1 MVADRKGIGT
11 DDGARDGGQVV
22 LEEGLGRCAA
32 EAVLGRIVPL
42 WARGGL
48 AQHVEETD
56 HPRREGTGVLR
67 AEQVYDVALLERVVV
82 VPRLG
87 VDAAHARATVQRRV
101 GRGAQPRLA
110 KHQSLQVLQCAAERK
125 RVTVS
130 RGRRAAAARR
140 AVAQGRN
147 K

>member
-67 AEQVYDVALLERVVV
+67 AEQVYDVALKLF
-82 VPRLG
+82 
-87 VDAAHARATVQRRV
+87 
-101 GRGAQPRLA
+101 
-110 KHQSLQVLQCAAERK
+110 
-125 RVTVS
+125 
-130 RGRRAAAARR
+130 
-140 AVAQGRN
+140 
-147 K
+147 